1 MAAVNV
7 IRDFHE
13 SILGKIETD
22 SSGNKIVKDFHGRIL
37 GRYDNALDVTRDVY
51 GRIVARGDTAVGLLY
66 KDGDKQRYAK
76 ASYIARICEAYYS
89 AVFRTNTTTG
99 GIT

>member
-7 IRDFHE
+7 IRDFHK

-22 SSGNKIVKDFHGRIL
+22 SSGNKVVKDFHGRIL

-76 ASYIARICEAYYS
+76 ASYIDAFARRITQQYSGQIQQQEA
-89 AVFRTNTTTG
+89 
-99 GIT
+99 